1 MENQQCTVGGTAVNQ
16 IIGTVIE
23 IGNFLS
29 PEAQSIVIQEQF
41 TRKLDSNRT
50 YIIPD
55 FQREIRWDEEQIV
68 ELINN
73 IGAGAKF
80 LGNVILSEIKRE
92 NGNPQSLK
100 DYEIIDGQ
108 QRITTLLMILRF
120 IQYKYGEDLNV
131 SRNFCPLKIQSFEG
145 FATLYKDA
153 FSKES
158 VQKERV
164 KKTDDLNQIPHYLC
178 MWNAICEY
186 AKEMSSFLRNK
197 DSCKDFLDNLLG
209 STINVI
215 INISGN
221 NSRGIKLFLDV
232 NLKGK
237 KLDTEDVFKSYLFS
251 YDDNTNAFRSQWVR
265 IKTQS
270 SKLLVCNGRQ
280 QKNLYPLMEIIRH
293 SFYCHLYKEKYWKNI
308 EISKNFCLSKAAT
321 ILGESDAEKSFHY
334 RGEHIIE
341 ALKSKKFLKKVLQ
354 SVEDFLIMAVDV
366 INSQSPSQEFK
377 YKFDVEDGNKVNSTT
392 ILIAHSF
399 IRRILYDET
408 ILPKA
413 ILFKYFVTT
422 LSEKQQNKDSYKWIF
437 DVYAFNILF
446 NLSAVKKQK
455 EIVLSIVS
463 EKRDFTDWHIELSS
477 AIQNF
482 LFDTGLT
489 RAKVAMQYKY
499 VDDEFN
505 EEYLSRGLA
514 VLYNFFTING
524 GRCSVTNEKALK
536 SFLFNTDTY
545 SLEHLIIN
553 KSKKYDL
560 GEEKTFTIQGE
571 SGKCVNSMFNFI
583 FISESL
589 NNDLG
594 NQPIRE
600 KMKMISERTA
610 EVKCEYSKKVLELV
624 QKYFID
630 APLPQPF
637 PNLAGLSYEQ
647 KKQELDAY
655 LSGENTQFFKT
666 FSQFATEVLKEVYW
680 KVAQN

>member
-1 MENQQCTVGGTAVNQ
+1 MNQ

-68 ELINN
+68 EIINN

-80 LGNVILSEIKRE
+80 LGNVILSETRRE
-92 NGNPQSLK
+92 SGNPQSLK

-120 IQYKYGEDLNV
+120 IQYKYGEDLNI
-131 SRNFCPLKIQSFEG
+131 SKHFCPLEIQSFKG
-145 FATLYKDA
+145 FSMLYKNA
-153 FSKES
+153 FSEES
-158 VQKERV
+158 AQQEIV
-164 KKTDDLNQIPHYLC
+164 KKTDDLNQIPHYLY
-178 MWNAICEY
+178 MWNTICEY
-186 AKEMSSFLRNK
+186 SQEMSSCLRNK
-197 DSCKDFLDNLLG
+197 GTCKEFLDNLLG

-215 INISGN
+215 INTSGN

-251 YDDNTNAFRSQWVR
+251 YDDNANVFRSQWVR
-265 IKTQS
+265 IKKLS
-270 SKLLVCNGRQ
+270 SKLFVCHGRQ

-308 EISKNFCLSKAAT
+308 EISKNFCLSKGAT
-321 ILGESDAEKSFHY
+321 ILGDSDTEKSFHY
-334 RGEHIIE
+334 RGEHIID
-341 ALKSKKFLKKVLQ
+341 ALESKKFLKRVLQ

-366 INSQSPSQEFK
+366 LASQSPSQEFK
-377 YKFDVEDGNKVNSTT
+377 HYFDVEYGDQVDSIT

-422 LSEKQQNKDSYKWIF
+422 LSTKQQNKDSYKWIF

-455 EIVLSIVS
+455 EIILSIVS
-463 EKRDFTDWHIELSS
+463 EKRDSADWRVELSS

-482 LFDTGLT
+482 LCDTGLT
-489 RAKVAMQYKY
+489 RAKVTMQYKY

-514 VLYNFFTING
+514 VLYNFFTINC
-524 GRCSVTNEKALK
+524 GRCRVKNEKALRN
-536 SFLFNTDTY
+536 FLVNTDIY

-560 GEEKTFTIQGE
+560 GGGKTFTIQGE
-571 SGKCVNSMFNFI
+571 AGKCVNSMFNFV
-583 FISESL
+583 FVSENL
-589 NNDLG
+589 NSDLG

-600 KMKMISERTA
+600 KMEMIFERTD

-630 APLPQPF
+630 EPASSMTTKPF
-637 PNLAGLSYEQ
+637 PVLAGLPYDQ
-647 KKQELDAY
+647 KSQQLDAY
-655 LSGENTQFFKT
+655 LSGEDTQFFKT
-666 FSQFATEVLKEVYW
+666 FSQFAGEVLNEVYR
-680 KVAQN
+680 KVVQK

>member
-1 MENQQCTVGGTAVNQ
+1 MNQ

-29 PEAQSIVIQEQF
+29 PEAQSIVIQEQV

-73 IGAGAKF
+73 IGAGVKF
-80 LGNVILSEIKRE
+80 LGNVILSETRRE
-92 NGNPQSLK
+92 KENPQSLK

-131 SRNFCPLKIQSFEG
+131 SRDFCSLKIQSFEG
-145 FATLYKDA
+145 FSTLYENA
-153 FSKES
+153 FSEES
-158 VQKERV
+158 AQLLSV
-164 KKTDDLNQIPHYLC
+164 KKTDDLNQIPHYLY
-178 MWNAICEY
+178 MWNTICEY
-186 AKEMSSFLRNK
+186 SQEMSSFLRNK
-197 DSCKDFLDNLLG
+197 DSCKDFLDNLMG

-215 INISGN
+215 INTSGN

-251 YDDNTNAFRSQWVR
+251 YDDSTNALRSQWVR
-265 IKTQS
+265 IKKLS
-270 SKLLVCNGRQ
+270 SKLLVYNGRQ
-280 QKNLYPLMEIIRH
+280 PKNLYPLMEIIRH

-308 EISKNFCLSKAAT
+308 EISKNFCLSKATT
-321 ILGESDAEKSFHY
+321 ILGDSDAEKSFHF
-334 RGEHIIE
+334 RGEHIID
-341 ALKSKKFLKKVLQ
+341 AIKSKKFFKKVLQ

-366 INSQSPSQEFK
+366 LDSQAPSQGFK
-377 YKFDVEDGNKVNSTT
+377 DYFNVEHGKPVNSVT

-399 IRRILYDET
+399 IRRILYDEA

-413 ILFKYFVTT
+413 VLFKYFVTT
-422 LSEKQQNKDSYKWIF
+422 LSTKQQNKDSYKWIF

-446 NLSAVKKQK
+446 DLSAVKKQK
-455 EIVLSIVS
+455 EIILTIVA
-463 EKRDFTDWHIELSS
+463 EKKDSADWHIELSS
-477 AIQNF
+477 AIQHF
-482 LFDTGLT
+482 LCDTGLT
-489 RAKVAMQYKY
+489 RAKVAVQYKY
-499 VDDEFN
+499 ANDEFN
-505 EEYLSRGLA
+505 EEYLSKGLA
-514 VLYNFFTING
+514 VLYNFFTITC
-524 GRCSVTNEKALK
+524 GRCSVENEKALK
-536 SFLFNTDTY
+536 NFLVNTDTY

-560 GEEKTFTIQGE
+560 GGKKTFNIQGE
-571 SGKCVNSMFNFI
+571 SGKCMNSMFNFV
-583 FISESL
+583 FVSDSL
-589 NNDLG
+589 NSDLG

-600 KMKMISERTA
+600 KMEMISKRID

-624 QKYFID
+624 QKYFINVPVH
-630 APLPQPF
+630 PLTTQPF
-637 PNLAGLSYEQ
+637 PNLTGLSYDQ
-647 KKQELDAY
+647 KTYQLDAY
-655 LSGENTQFFKT
+655 LSGEDTPFFKT
-666 FSQFATEVLKEVYW
+666 FSQFADEVLQEVYQ
-680 KVAQN
+680 KVTLK

>member
-1 MENQQCTVGGTAVNQ
+1 MDQ

-29 PEAQSIVIQEQF
+29 PEAQSIIIQDQF
-41 TRKLDSNRT
+41 TQELDSNRT

-80 LGNVILSEIKRE
+80 LGNVILSETKRK
-92 NGNPQSLK
+92 NGDHQSLK

-131 SRNFCPLKIQSFEG
+131 SGNFCPLEIQSFEG
-145 FATLYKDA
+145 FSTLYKNA
-153 FSKES
+153 FSSES
-158 VQKERV
+158 SQLENV
-164 KKTDDLNQIPHYLC
+164 KKTDDLNQIPHYLY

-186 AKEMSSFLRNK
+186 SQEMSSFLRNK
-197 DSCKDFLDNLLG
+197 DSCKAFLENLMG

-215 INISGN
+215 INTSGN
-221 NSRGIKLFLDV
+221 NARGIKLFLDV

-251 YDDNTNAFRSQWVR
+251 YDDSTNAFRTQWVR
-265 IKTQS
+265 IKKLST
-270 SKLLVCNGRQ
+270 KLLVYHGRQ

-293 SFYCHLYKEKYWKNI
+293 SFYCHLYREKYWKNI

-321 ILGESDAEKSFHY
+321 ILGDSDAEKSFHY

-341 ALKSKKFLKKVLQ
+341 VLKSKKFLKKILQ

-366 INSQSPSQEFK
+366 LDSQSPSQKFK
-377 YKFDVEDGNKVNSTT
+377 NYFDVEDGDQVDNTT

-413 ILFKYFVTT
+413 ILFKYFATT
-422 LSEKQQNKDSYKWIF
+422 LSAKQQNKDNYKWIF

-463 EKRDFTDWHIELSS
+463 EKKDSADWHVELSS
-477 AIQNF
+477 AIKNF
-482 LFDTGLT
+482 LCDAGLT
-489 RAKVAMQYKY
+489 HAKVAMQYKY

-505 EEYLSRGLA
+505 EEYLSKGLA
-514 VLYNFFTING
+514 VLYNFFTIAD
-524 GRCSVTNEKALK
+524 GRCSVSNEKNLK
-536 SFLFNTDTY
+536 KFLINTDTY

-560 GEEKTFTIQGE
+560 GNNKTFPIQGE
-571 SGKCVNSMFNFI
+571 SGKCVNSMFNFV
-583 FISESL
+583 FVSETL
-589 NNDLG
+589 NGDLG

-600 KMKMISERTA
+600 KLKMISERIN
-610 EVKCEYSKKVLELV
+610 EVKCEYSKKVLGLV
-624 QKYFID
+624 RKYFID
-630 APLPQPF
+630 APGSQMTTQPF
-637 PNLAGLSYEQ
+637 PNLAGLPYDQ
-647 KKQELDAY
+647 KKQQLEEY
-655 LSGENTQFFKT
+655 LSGEDTPFFKT
-666 FSQFATEVLKEVYW
+666 FSQFATEVLKEVYQ
-680 KVAQN
+680 KVTRK

>member
-1 MENQQCTVGGTAVNQ
+1 MNQ

-80 LGNVILSEIKRE
+80 LGNVILSETKRE

-131 SRNFCPLKIQSFEG
+131 SRDFCPLEIQSFEG
-145 FATLYKDA
+145 FSTLYKNA
-153 FSKES
+153 FSKECA
-158 VQKERV
+158 QQERV
-164 KKTDDLNQIPHYLC
+164 KKTDDLNQIPHYLY

-186 AKEMSSFLRNK
+186 SQEMSSFLRNK

-215 INISGN
+215 INTSGN

-265 IKTQS
+265 IKKLS

-321 ILGESDAEKSFHY
+321 ILGDSDAEKSFHY
-334 RGEHIIE
+334 RGEHIID

-366 INSQSPSQEFK
+366 LASQSPSQEFK
-377 YKFDVEDGNKVNSTT
+377 DYFDVENGNQVNSITVS
-392 ILIAHSF
+392 IAHSF

-422 LSEKQQNKDSYKWIF
+422 LSAKQQNKDSYKWIF

-463 EKRDFTDWHIELSS
+463 EKKDSADWHVELSS

-482 LFDTGLT
+482 LCDTGLT

-505 EEYLSRGLA
+505 EEYLSKGLA
-514 VLYNFFTING
+514 VLYNFFTINC

-536 SFLFNTDTY
+536 NFLVNTDTY

-571 SGKCVNSMFNFI
+571 SGKCVNSMFNFV

-589 NNDLG
+589 NSDLG

-600 KMKMISERTA
+600 KMKMISERTD

-630 APLPQPF
+630 APIPSMRTQPF
-637 PNLAGLSYEQ
+637 PNLSGLSYEQ
-647 KKQELDAY
+647 KNQELDAY
-655 LSGENTQFFKT
+655 LSGEDTPFFKT
-666 FSQFATEVLKEVYW
+666 FSQFAAEVLKQVYG
-680 KVAQN
+680 KVTPK